1 MNTFK
6 LTDDLKRLYFY
17 NSNMIDESII
27 YRNVLSILKEQSNII
42 LNSEELLPF
51 ADVTRGI
58 FKTIPFYV
66 VLDLNYGTYIRCD
79 DQKCL
84 NEIELILQNN

>member
-6 LTDDLKRLYFY
+6 STGDLNHLYFQ
-17 NSNMIDESII
+17 NFERIDESII

-42 LNSEELLPF
+42 FYSEELLPF

-66 VLDLNYGTYIRCD
+66 GLDLNYGTYIRCD